1 MAFFRTSLAILAFAM
16 ASTAS
21 YAADDKGPQPPAGSS
36 SGSLFSG
43 TPEEQ
48 AACSP
53 DAVKFCRDVLPDTFP
68 VLACLQEHRE
78 KLKKACRD
86 VLEAHGQ

>member
-1 MAFFRTSLAILAFAM
+1 MRANICSILAVFLALM
-16 ASTAS
+16 GTAL
-21 YAADDKGPQPPAGSS
+21 AADDTAAPGPQKG
-36 SGSLFSG
+36 LFDMQG

-48 AACSP
+48 AACAP
-53 DAVKFCRDVLPDTFP
+53 DSKKFCKDAIPDTFR

-78 KLKKACRD
+78 RLRKACRD